1 MNQRSD
7 ASLSENRHLLLV
19 DDDPGILRS
28 LSALFVRQGYS
39 VARAE
44 TGAAGIAAYRQRTP
58 DLVILDLVL
67 PDLTGITVLEELR
80 KYNATVVMLTGQGDI
95 PTAVKAIQLGA
106 ENFLT
111 KPPDLT
117 HLTAIVERAI
127 EKSDLRR
134 ENHRLLRYVP
144 TTRKRVIRAVAAV
157 LLLLVAGALGLA
169 VGGAGPKPGSLRS
182 IAPTNQP
189 VTSPSPARGDTFPFV
204 PGAPPAPAPA
214 PARR

>member
-1 MNQRSD
+1 MNQRSGAAPD
-7 ASLSENRHLLLV
+7 EERHLLLV

-39 VARAE
+39 VAVAA
-44 TGAAGIAAYRQRTP
+44 TGSEGIAAYRQRTP

-67 PDLTGITVLEELR
+67 PDLTGIAVLEELR

-95 PTAVKAIQLGA
+95 PTAVKAMQLGA

-111 KPPDLT
+111 KPPDVA
-117 HLTAIVERAI
+117 HLTAIVDRAI

-144 TTRKRVIRAVAAV
+144 TTRKRVVRAVATA
-157 LLLLVAGALGLA
+157 LLLLVAGAIGLT
-169 VGGAGPKPGSLRS
+169 VGRAGPRPAPLRS
-182 IAPTNQP
+182 IAPTTQP
-189 VTSPSPARGDTFPFV
+189 VTAPAPSRPDTFPFV
-204 PGAPPAPAPA
+204 PGAPPAPAPT